1 MGYDIRYEERRNYL
15 FAHIEGPETFD
26 NALDFWQDLRKE
38 SRERKFTRLMVVD
51 EVSGTL
57 STTQIFTLS
66 TEIARLHPDAT
77 IAFVDPKKETLE
89 ANRFGETVLAN
100 RGITGRVFTN
110 EEEAEEWLLSFR
122 SP

>member
-1 MGYDIRYEERRNYL
+1 MGYEIRYEARIGYL
-15 FAHIEGPETFD
+15 FAHIEGPETYD
-26 NALDFWQDLRKE
+26 NALEFWKDLR
-38 SRERKFTRLMVVD
+38 REARDRNFTRLMVVD
-51 EVSGTL
+51 EVTGIL

-89 ANRFGETVLAN
+89 ANKFGETVLAN

-110 EEEAEEWLLSFR
+110 EEEAEEWLLSSR
-122 SP
+122 PH

>member
-1 MGYDIRYEERRNYL
+1 MGYDIRYEARLGYL
-15 FAHIEGPETFD
+15 FAHIEGPETYD
-26 NALDFWQDLRKE
+26 NALDFWKDLR
-38 SRERKFTRLMVVD
+38 REAVTGNFSKLMVVD
-51 EVSGTL
+51 EVTGTL

-66 TEIARLHPDAT
+66 TEIARLHTGAA

-100 RGITGRVFTN
+100 RGVNGRVFTN

>member
-1 MGYDIRYEERRNYL
+1 MGYEIRYEARIGYL
-15 FAHIEGPETFD
+15 FAHIEGPETYD
-26 NALDFWQDLRKE
+26 NALDFWRDLGRE
-38 SRERKFTRLMVVD
+38 ARERNFTRLMVVD
-51 EVSGTL
+51 EVTGIL

-89 ANRFGETVLAN
+89 ANKFGETVLAN

-110 EEEAEEWLLSFR
+110 EEEAEEWLLSSR
-122 SP
+122 PR